1 MDRDEQNKKDW
12 IKEMVKEL
20 DTEEKLRDDLE
31 VYYNLIQVNS
41 KVIAMLSN
49 DLLSKPN
56 YIFDVFEDM
65 FQKRLQEARDAV
77 VLEDDQ

>member
-12 IKEMVKEL
+12 INEMVKEL
-20 DTEEKLRDDLE
+20 DTEVKLREDLE

-56 YIFDVFEDM
+56 YIFDVFKDM
-65 FQKRLQEARDAV
+65 FHKRLDEARDAV
-77 VLEDDQ
+77 GGFSE